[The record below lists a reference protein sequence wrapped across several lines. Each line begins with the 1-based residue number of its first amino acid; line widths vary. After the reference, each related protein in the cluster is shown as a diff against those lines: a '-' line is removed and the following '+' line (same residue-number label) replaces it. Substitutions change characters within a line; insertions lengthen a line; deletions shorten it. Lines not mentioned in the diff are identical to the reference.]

1 MPTKL
6 LLMYSTHQASAEHVY
21 AIEQVLGEG
30 NVLIAESEEDA
41 IHKVPEV
48 DIIWGHRY
56 LRQVLPYADSL
67 RWVQSTAGGVD
78 RLPLVVLAQKKVILT
93 RATVS
98 SDTIARHAHTM
109 MWTLMRGLHISYVN
123 QLKRDYV
130 KTIPILPQPRKA
142 LVIGTGAIGCALAE
156 ILKRDGLKVF
166 GVNQSGRVPSC
177 FDGVFIERDWHQLL
191 PEVDAIFLAVPAT
204 LPTATIVDKNVMDLL
219 PPHALVINVG
229 RAGSLDHSALCEL
242 LRKGRLGGAGL
253 DVTPPELRHENSIL
267 WNTPNLLIT
276 PHNAAHSYERSDL
289 LEEFFLLQLQRY
301 VNQEPLSSQVSI

>member
-6 LLMYSTHQASAEHVY
+6 LLMYSTHQASAEHVS

-41 IHKVPEV
+41 IQKAPEA

-56 LRQVLPYADSL
+56 LRQVLPYAERL
-67 RWVQSTAGGVD
+67 RWVQSTAAGVD
-78 RLPLVVLAQKKVILT
+78 RLPLTELAQKKVILT

-98 SDTIARHAHTM
+98 SDTIARHAHTL
-109 MWTLMRGLHISYVN
+109 MWMLIRGLHSSYGN

-142 LVIGTGAIGCALAE
+142 LVLGTGAIGCALAE
-156 ILKRDGLKVF
+156 ILKRDGLSVF
-166 GVNQSGRVPSC
+166 GVNQSGRVPGC
-177 FDGVFIERDWHQLL
+177 FDGVFVGEDWHQLL

-204 LPTATIVDKNVMDLL
+204 SSTAAIVDKSVMDLL
-219 PPHALVINVG
+219 PSHALVINVG
-229 RAGSLDHSALCEL
+229 RAESLDHIALCEL
-242 LRKGRLGGAGL
+242 LLQGRLGGAGL

-267 WNTPNLLIT
+267 WRTPNLLIT

-289 LEEFFLLQLQRY
+289 LEAFFLLQLQRY
-301 VNQEPLSSQVSI
+301 LNQEPLSSEVSI